1 MKALNPK
8 ELPAHSEAEIHAK
21 LEKMLVKIKA
31 TQWALADIDWDAPG
45 REVVTEDAV
54 LYPKLKAFM
63 ADLMWIEHV
72 GARGFAAMAK
82 VAPTDTLKEIYQYF
96 HAEEQRHANAEM
108 ALMKRWGMLDGDT
121 LPEPN
126 INIRLVVEWLDR
138 YADEQPLEVLG
149 SVIPMLE
156 IVLDGSLCKFLL
168 ETVHDPVCHE
178 AFGHINNDES
188 RHLGVDFMVLEL
200 LGFGS
205 TYQNA
210 IKAVGNVLN
219 PKLMIGILSYAPLL
233 NKMRDNLMALGL
245 PEERLNVALRKYRT
259 IGGRTAQGRR
269 NAWFQIISR
278 HGALVA
284 NRAYSAYHRPVD
296 GLVWLT
302 SKLPAQWL
310 PKPPSWVNELTWK
323 PAA

>member
-1 MKALNPK
+1 MKTLNAK
-8 ELPAHSEAEIHAK
+8 ELPVASATEQMQK
-21 LEKMLVKIKA
+21 LDKMLAKIKA
-31 TQWALADIDWDAPG
+31 SQWALADIDWDAPG
-45 REVVTEDAV
+45 REIVTEDPV
-54 LYPKLKAFM
+54 LYPKLKTFM

-82 VAPTDTLKEIYQYF
+82 VAPNDTLKEIYQYF

-168 ETVHDPVCHE
+168 EKVHDPVCHA
-178 AFGHINNDES
+178 AFERINNDES
-188 RHLGVDFMVLEL
+188 RHLGVDFQVLEM
-200 LGFGS
+200 LGFGKG
-205 TYQNA
+205 YQLG
-210 IKAVGNVLN
+210 IKAAGNLLN
-219 PKLMIGILSYAPLL
+219 PKLLMGILSYMPLL

-245 PEERLNVALRKYRT
+245 PEERLNMALRKYCT

-278 HGALVA
+278 HGQLVA
-284 NRAYSAYHRPVD
+284 NRRYRAYHAPVD

-302 SKLPAQWL
+302 GKIPARWL
-310 PKPPSWVNELTWK
+310 PTPPSWVNELTWK
-323 PAA
+323 PAS